1 MDQMELNEENIIS
14 VCQNLI
20 LRDTYA
26 CSPVYYL
33 MTCRKGGQIYKLQEN
48 YIIAALHPNT
58 DDCVLIFHLFDE
70 TNTTYQY
77 DCSERL
83 AKDILLKNAKIR
95 RVRISRLGE
104 KVAKHNSQWLIEE
117 NLLDWKYPV
126 YILDVDGVVQL
137 KGKGYAQIR
146 QRLNQLLLDSCKS
159 KAIKIDDDYPIITSM
174 VKHWAEEFPYYDY
187 SIDDLLQPT
196 QKLLTLMKDDRFC
209 LNGQIIYY
217 NDVPSAY
224 CIWEERG
231 TVANAFAMSADRKIP
246 GLAEYNIVEA
256 CRCVRHRGINKM
268 NIGGSETEGLNRYKR
283 KFNPVDAIR
292 LYTWEVEQ

>member
-83 AKDILLKNAKIR
+83 AKDILLKNPIENRIIKAYFIYKSSCLIR
-95 RVRISRLGE
+95 EVIFKRISKCTE
-104 KVAKHNSQWLIEE
+104 LI
-117 NLLDWKYPV
+117 K
-126 YILDVDGVVQL
+126 
-137 KGKGYAQIR
+137 
-146 QRLNQLLLDSCKS
+146 
-159 KAIKIDDDYPIITSM
+159 
-174 VKHWAEEFPYYDY
+174 
-187 SIDDLLQPT
+187 
-196 QKLLTLMKDDRFC
+196 
-209 LNGQIIYY
+209 
-217 NDVPSAY
+217 
-224 CIWEERG
+224 
-231 TVANAFAMSADRKIP
+231 
-246 GLAEYNIVEA
+246 
-256 CRCVRHRGINKM
+256 
-268 NIGGSETEGLNRYKR
+268 
-283 KFNPVDAIR
+283 
-292 LYTWEVEQ
+292 